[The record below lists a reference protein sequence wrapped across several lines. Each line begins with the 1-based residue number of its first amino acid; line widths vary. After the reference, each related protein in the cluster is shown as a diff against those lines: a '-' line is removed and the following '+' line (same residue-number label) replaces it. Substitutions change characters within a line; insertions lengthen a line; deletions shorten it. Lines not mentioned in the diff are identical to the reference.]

1 MCCGIVAVIESGPA
15 LGEQRAFGMVDRH
28 GHRWRCLITDRV
40 LSDAIAKE
48 AYLLG
53 SPSCPGPESLR
64 NQGCVYALNVALCVG
79 NVAHSFGVEGRDWA
93 TSFIP
98 RHPCRPVSKKPE
110 VEATTRRTPSLT
122 AWSSF
127 LWQQLAFSTII
138 LFHRAAW
145 LGGLRRCGKITN
157 ITAFFEF
164 VLVLVVQGALVILVA
179 LLWASRR

>member
-1 MCCGIVAVIESGPA
+1 MRSMSHCVWGTSPIA
-15 LGEQRAFGMVDRH
+15 LE
-28 GHRWRCLITDRV
+28 L
-40 LSDAIAKE
+40 K
-48 AYLLG
+48 
-53 SPSCPGPESLR
+53 
-64 NQGCVYALNVALCVG
+64 
-79 NVAHSFGVEGRDWA
+79 VETG
-93 TSFIP
+93 
-98 RHPCRPVSKKPE
+98 RHPSSPDTPAAQSQKKPE

-145 LGGLRRCGKITN
+145 LGGLRRCGKLTN